1 MTEFISRKYGK
12 DGYEIII
19 KTDSY
24 EHYRSTEDFARRL
37 IDHSKPATNAD
48 RIRAMS
54 DEELAD
60 FIDRC
65 EMNDIDYAKTF
76 CDLRNG
82 QYDCDQYVEIGNCE
96 KCKWKGR
103 HQKCS
108 CCRRNRYIK
117 DCYET
122 EWNKGG

>member
-1 MTEFISRKYGK
+1 MEDVKNYP
-12 DGYEIII
+12 
-19 KTDSY
+19 
-24 EHYRSTEDFARRL
+24 HYL
-37 IDHSKPATNAD
+37 DHPKPHKEQINAD
-48 RIRAMS
+48 RIRSLS

-60 FIDRC
+60 FIDR
-65 EMNDIDYAKTF
+65 
-76 CDLRNG
+76 
-82 QYDCDQYVEIGNCE
+82 YVEIGNCE

-122 EWNKGG
+122 EWNNGG